1 MTLVGLLTGIFDS
14 INVSPVLFKAV
25 RLQGVGVG
33 SIQMAEA
40 MAHTIAA
47 RKLKPVIAEVFGFE
61 EAKDALAKLQD
72 AQRFGK
78 IVIRID

>member
-1 MTLVGLLTGIFDS
+1 
-14 INVSPVLFKAV
+14 
-25 RLQGVGVG
+25 
-33 SIQMAEA
+33 MAEA

-72 AQRFGK
+72 AQRIGK